1 MLGVHSYL
9 MEAEKDG
16 LVSTKCQREVCAAF
30 GVSFAEAEEAILS
43 LGLCPARYQRNRETI
58 PVSGQQTL
66 LRSRV
71 AVLGCGG
78 LGGYVIEELARLGV
92 GTILALD
99 PDVFEEHNLNRQI
112 LSSIEGLGEAKVAAA
127 ARRVAQINPAVDLV
141 PVQRAF
147 DRENGPALL
156 SGATV
161 VVDALDNVGTRL
173 ELAQVCRDLA
183 IPLVHGAI
191 AGWYWQVA
199 TQLPDQDISLCL
211 ASAAGGQKG
220 VETRLGNPSF
230 TPAVVAS
237 LQVAEVCKL
246 ILGQGTPLAGRMLV
260 GNLLQMEFEEMPL

>member
-1 MLGVHSYL
+1 MLGLHSYL
-9 MEAEKDG
+9 MAAEKDG
-16 LVSTKCQREVCAAF
+16 LVSTRCQQEACEAL
-30 GVSFAEAEEAILS
+30 GVSFAEVEAAILS
-43 LGLCPARYQRNRETI
+43 LGLFPARYQRNRQTI
-58 PVSGQQTL
+58 STEEQQTL

-78 LGGYVIEELARLGV
+78 LGGYIIEELARLGV

-112 LSSIEGLGEAKVAAA
+112 LSRIDSLGEAKVAAA
-127 ARRVAQINPAVDLV
+127 ARRVAEINPAVDLI
-141 PVQRAF
+141 PVRRAF
-147 DRENGPALL
+147 DRDNGAEFLA
-156 SGATV
+156 GATV
-161 VVDALDNVGTRL
+161 VVDALDNVITRL
-173 ELAQVCRDLA
+173 ELAEVCRELA

-199 TQLPDQDISLCL
+199 TQLPEEDISICL

-246 ILGQGTPLAGRMLV
+246 ILGQGTPLSGRMLV

>member
-1 MLGVHSYL
+1 MPGLHSYL
-9 MEAEKDG
+9 MSAENGG
-16 LVSTKCQREVCAAF
+16 LVSTRCQREACEAF
-30 GVSFAEAEEAILS
+30 GVSFAEAEAVILS

-58 PVSGQQTL
+58 SAAGQLAL
-66 LRSRV
+66 LQSRV

-78 LGGYVIEELARLGV
+78 LGGYLIEELARLGV

-112 LSSIEGLGEAKVAAA
+112 LSRIDSLGEAKVAAA
-127 ARRVAQINPAVDLV
+127 ARRVAEINPAVELV
-141 PVQRAF
+141 PLQRAF
-147 DRENGPALL
+147 DGEGGAELL

-161 VVDALDNVGTRL
+161 VVDALDSVATRL
-173 ELAQVCRDLA
+173 ELAQVCRELA

-191 AGWYWQVA
+191 AGWYCQVA
-199 TQLPDQDISLCL
+199 TQLPGEDISICL
-211 ASAAGGQKG
+211 ASAAGGKQG

-237 LQVAEVCKL
+237 LQVAEVCKV

-260 GNLLQMEFEEMPL
+260 GNLLEMEFEEMTL